1 MVMVE
6 SNQIVVDN
14 VSSSSRFE
22 AFCNEYKQCY
32 LLTYVGYKQRN
43 ACGRLLMYVCRLIN
57 MAFGLPHP
65 GILVGKSGTGMFGY
79 CGTAYCDK
87 PVNQRYPKLYTLKS
101 SVTVTFPYCDYF
113 FLSQQCSVTKTEH
126 LCSIE

>member
-32 LLTYVGYKQRN
+32 LLT
-43 ACGRLLMYVCRLIN
+43 
-57 MAFGLPHP
+57 
-65 GILVGKSGTGMFGY
+65 LVISKGML
-79 CGTAYCDK
+79 
-87 PVNQRYPKLYTLKS
+87 V
-101 SVTVTFPYCDYF
+101 VDY
-113 FLSQQCSVTKTEH
+113 
-126 LCSIE
+126 